1 MSDVGFSQAV
11 EAGLESALP
20 GDISAGTMMRNA
32 REAAGLHVAALAVS
46 MKIPVKKLEAL
57 EADRLDLLHDA
68 VFVRA
73 LAASV
78 CRALKID
85 SAPILSKLPLNAAPQ
100 LNQDERGINAPFN
113 SPRDA
118 SGLAIP
124 ELLTK
129 PSSLF
134 VMALVIA
141 GIAVFFFPDIKMSDV
156 PGEFASQTTRP
167 ADSRLSPQTVQPP
180 VQVFDTSPEPVAAP
194 APLAS
199 AGGEASALPSIA
211 GAVLSAETPAVKVPV
226 APVPVVTAIG
236 PLAGVSRPQALASQ
250 PVAAASR
257 PSSAPSLPSTGTV
270 VFKAKGVTWVKVV
283 DAKGMVQLSKT
294 LAEGEVVGASGAMP
308 LSVVIGRVDAT
319 EVQVRGQAFSLN
331 AVSKDNVARFEVK

>member
-11 EAGLESALP
+11 GGVPETEPP
-20 GDISAGTMMRNA
+20 GGISAGTMMRNA
-32 REAAGLHVAALAVS
+32 RQAAGLHVAALAVS

-85 SAPILSKLPLNAAPQ
+85 PIPVLSKLPLNSAPQ
-100 LNQDERGINAPFN
+100 LNPDERGINAPFHP
-113 SPRDA
+113 SSDA
-118 SGLAIP
+118 SGISFP

-134 VMALVIA
+134 VLALVVA
-141 GIAVFFFPDIKMSDV
+141 GIAVYFFPDIKLSDV
-156 PGEFASQTTRP
+156 PGEHASPMARP
-167 ADSRLSPQTVQPP
+167 ADSRDFPQTVQPP
-180 VQVFDTSPEPVAAP
+180 VQVFESSAEPVAAP
-194 APLAS
+194 APLAP
-199 AGGEASALPSIA
+199 EA
-211 GAVLSAETPAVKVPV
+211 PASS
-226 APVPVVTAIG
+226 VTAIQ
-236 PLAGVSRPQALASQ
+236 PLSIASRPMAVASRPQALASQ

-257 PSSAPSLPSTGTV
+257 PASAPVLPSTGTV
-270 VFKAKGVTWVKVV
+270 VFKAKGSTWVKVV

-294 LAEGEVVGASGAMP
+294 LAVGEVVGASGAMP

-319 EVQVRGQAFSLN
+319 EVEVRGQAFSLT